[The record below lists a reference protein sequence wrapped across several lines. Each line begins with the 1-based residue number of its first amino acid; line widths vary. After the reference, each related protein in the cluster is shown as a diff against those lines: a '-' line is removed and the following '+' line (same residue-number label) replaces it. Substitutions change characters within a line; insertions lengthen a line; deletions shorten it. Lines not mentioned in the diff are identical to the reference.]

1 MKSGTLPSGLTYA
14 VSRSNSAV
22 GYCSITIKAGTRY
35 EDGFPA
41 GTAHFVEH
49 ALFRGTRKKT
59 AGTINSYLDRLGGE
73 LNAYTTKEEIVLHAS
88 VLKEDLRRA
97 ASLLFELATE
107 PVFPERGIETERGIV
122 LDEILSYKDNPVEEV
137 YDRFEGALFKDHPL
151 GTPILGTTSSVKRIT
166 RAHLARFR
174 DLLFTPERMTLS
186 LVADMDESALESLA
200 EKLSGRFFPE
210 GACGQVSSSGTSL
223 TGLSFPSKPRPL
235 DGLGNGAPENPRI
248 FGVSRPRAAKPPEDT
263 CPSGSNN
270 RVIPFRKVFDKR
282 HHEANVVMG
291 NLAPGL
297 YDGKE
302 RIVTALLCNILGGPA
317 SNSLLGKSLR
327 ESKGL
332 VYSIECSYTQYI
344 EAGIVA
350 ITFGCDR
357 VNLEKCRSA
366 VDSILGKIRTA
377 PLSERTLKAYR
388 KQFLAQMAVSSD
400 NGEARCL
407 SMGKSMSSFGKVLSS
422 KETREMVEAV
432 SADDLLRVAGR
443 IFDPEEISVIEYL

>member
-166 RAHLARFR
+166 RAHLVRFR

-200 EKLSGRFFPE
+200 ERLSGRFFPE
-210 GACGQVSSSGTSL
+210 GG
-223 TGLSFPSKPRPL
+223 R
-235 DGLGNGAPENPRI
+235 
-248 FGVSRPRAAKPPEDT
+248 RPRAAKPPEDT

>member
-166 RAHLARFR
+166 RAHLVRFR

-200 EKLSGRFFPE
+200 ERLSGRFFPE
-210 GACGQVSSSGTSL
+210 GG
-223 TGLSFPSKPRPL
+223 R
-235 DGLGNGAPENPRI
+235 
-248 FGVSRPRAAKPPEDT
+248 RPRAAMPPEDT

>member
-122 LDEILSYKDNPVEEV
+122 LEEILSYKDNPVEEV

-151 GTPILGTTSSVKRIT
+151 GTPILGTSSSVKRIT
-166 RAHLARFR
+166 RAHLVRFR

-200 EKLSGRFFPE
+200 ERLSGQFFPE
-210 GACGQVSSSGTSL
+210 GG
-223 TGLSFPSKPRPL
+223 R
-235 DGLGNGAPENPRI
+235 
-248 FGVSRPRAAKPPEDT
+248 RPRAAMPPEDT
-263 CPSGSNN
+263 CPQAA
-270 RVIPFRKVFDKR
+270 PFRKVFDKR

-317 SNSLLGKSLR
+317 SNSLSALTHSTLR
-327 ESKGL
+327 P
-332 VYSIECSYTQYI
+332 V
-344 EAGIVA
+344 
-350 ITFGCDR
+350 
-357 VNLEKCRSA
+357 
-366 VDSILGKIRTA
+366 
-377 PLSERTLKAYR
+377 
-388 KQFLAQMAVSSD
+388 
-400 NGEARCL
+400 
-407 SMGKSMSSFGKVLSS
+407 
-422 KETREMVEAV
+422 
-432 SADDLLRVAGR
+432 
-443 IFDPEEISVIEYL
+443 

>member
-166 RAHLARFR
+166 RAHLVRFR

-200 EKLSGRFFPE
+200 ERLSGRFFPE
-210 GACGQVSSSGTSL
+210 GG
-223 TGLSFPSKPRPL
+223 R
-235 DGLGNGAPENPRI
+235 
-248 FGVSRPRAAKPPEDT
+248 RPRAAMPPEDT
-263 CPSGSNN
+263 CPQAA
-270 RVIPFRKVFDKR
+270 PFRKVFDKR